1 MASSSFY
8 EIDNADEDISRVAEA
23 AEESSD
29 CWRARASEERPHS
42 SRKRWRR
49 PALGLEN
56 FS

>member
-1 MASSSFY
+1 MASSSFH
-8 EIDNADEDISRVAEA
+8 EIDNADEDISMVAEA
-23 AEESSD
+23 AEETSD
-29 CWRARASEERPHS
+29 CWRARSSEERPNA

>member
-1 MASSSFY
+1 MASSSFH

-29 CWRARASEERPHS
+29 CWRVRASEERPHS
-42 SRKRWRR
+42 SRKHWRR